1 MWGLLHTGA
10 WQLDNLQ
17 GVQMASQEVSGIM
30 VAVMLL
36 QQGAMQ
42 EVSVWELE
50 VEGAMREMARWV
62 DSEELDL

>member
-30 VAVMLL
+30 VAVMLQ
-36 QQGAMQ
+36 QQG
-42 EVSVWELE
+42 
-50 VEGAMREMARWV
+50 GNARGV
-62 DSEELDL
+62 GVGVRS